1 MFVAPLPP
9 DTPIKNLSVDPP
21 PASGPYE
28 IVSSDPGQGWKYDR
42 NPEWQKNNSKLLPDL
57 PSGHVDKIDIK
68 IIRNTSTQVSEV
80 ERGTT
85 QWMQALIPP
94 GIYQKT
100 VSQFKGPSCASEPG
114 IPNVYY
120 FWMNMTR
127 APFDD
132 LKVRE
137 AVNYAVSSE
146 ALERIY
152 AGSLKPLTRSSPKGI
167 RATRPLTS
175 TRTTWRR
182 RRN

>member
-1 MFVAPLPP
+1 
-9 DTPIKNLSVDPP
+9 
-21 PASGPYE
+21 
-28 IVSSDPGQGWKYDR
+28 
-42 NPEWQKNNSKLLPDL
+42 
-57 PSGHVDKIDIK
+57 
-68 IIRNTSTQVSEV
+68 
-80 ERGTT
+80 
-85 QWMQALIPP
+85 MQALIPP
-94 GIYQKT
+94 GIYQQT
-100 VSQFKGPSCASEPG
+100 VSKYEGTQLRVEPG

-152 AGSLKPLTRSSPKGI
+152 AGSLKPLHQILPEGI
-167 RATRPLTS
+167 PGPRRPSTS

>member
-1 MFVAPLPP
+1 
-9 DTPIKNLSVDPP
+9 
-21 PASGPYE
+21 
-28 IVSSDPGQGWKYDR
+28 
-42 NPEWQKNNSKLLPDL
+42 
-57 PSGHVDKIDIK
+57 
-68 IIRNTSTQVSEV
+68 
-80 ERGTT
+80 
-85 QWMQALIPP
+85 MQALIPP
-94 GIYQKT
+94 GLYQQT
-100 VSQFKGPSCASEPG
+100 VSKFEGTQLREEPG

-152 AGSLKPLTRSSPKGI
+152 AGSLKAAPARSSRKGSQ
-167 RATRPLTS
+167 ATRPSTS